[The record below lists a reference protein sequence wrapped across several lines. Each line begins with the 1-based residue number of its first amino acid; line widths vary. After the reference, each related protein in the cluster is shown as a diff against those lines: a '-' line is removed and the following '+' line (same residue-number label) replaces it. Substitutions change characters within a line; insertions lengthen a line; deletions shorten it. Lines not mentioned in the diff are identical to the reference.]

1 MFQFFL
7 HLATKGTVVREKI
20 TSATKQVSCT
30 YKHIKITMTGNLKNK
45 STFFSCLRTACPIP
59 TVLHL
64 YARGTATKTPFV
76 EGEMLRAPPLYAE
89 ENNNGACRGG
99 RELQA
104 EPR

>member
-1 MFQFFL
+1 M
-7 HLATKGTVVREKI
+7 ANNRRSRAKPEKRKGE
-20 TSATKQVSCT
+20 
-30 YKHIKITMTGNLKNK
+30 L
-45 STFFSCLRTACPIP
+45 
-59 TVLHL
+59 
-64 YARGTATKTPFV
+64 TPFV